1 MSFRIFNLGY
11 NLKAEL
17 RWQGT
22 ILFTSQEYGRPP
34 PPLLTEVRVNELQ
47 LHKLFDGIKLLLSI

>member
-1 MSFRIFNLGY
+1 MLYLCQAIIMSFRIFNLGY
-11 NLKAEL
+11 NLKAAL

-34 PPLLTEVRVNELQ
+34 PPHTGTPQ
-47 LHKLFDGIKLLLSI
+47 

>member
-1 MSFRIFNLGY
+1 MWYEANINIMRFRIFNLGY

-34 PPLLTEVRVNELQ
+34 PPHTGTRQ
-47 LHKLFDGIKLLLSI
+47 